1 MSNIVSNKSYRELLE
16 TRNVFADPAYC
27 REAWKSVGTAIL
39 LSPAIGCIG
48 DIDTRDGAIEAYTY
62 RKLTEELKDIGAS
75 TSGNGAV
82 TGRQPTEL
90 EMIFHCQ
97 AARARFDTSAAVFVR
112 DTVGAKPIDESK
124 VTVGR
129 SQYEEMSDD
138 ELEAL
143 LRYRQSKTY
152 EAESVPTE
160 EHTAEPEPNG
170 SSTADAP
177 TATIADTEGTTT
189 ATIADTAEAD
199 TGAEPTVH
207 TADPDDGHIADSH
220 TDPIAK
226 VDSASTIASE
236 SSVDASSATI
246 ADSPIAPTADNE
258 AQA

>member
-1 MSNIVSNKSYRELLE
+1 MSERAIVSNKTYRELLE

-39 LSPAIGCIG
+39 LSPAIGSIG
-48 DIDTRDGAIEAYTY
+48 DIDTKDGAIESYTY
-62 RKLTEELKDIGAS
+62 DKLCRELKDIGAS
-75 TSGNGAV
+75 TSGNGAE

-124 VTVGR
+124 VSVGR

-143 LRYRQSKTY
+143 LRYRNSKARYTV
-152 EAESVPTE
+152 EATAE
-160 EHTAEPEPNG
+160 EHSAE
-170 SSTADAP
+170 ADTH
-177 TATIADTEGTTT
+177 TATIAEAGTEG
-189 ATIADTAEAD
+189 
-199 TGAEPTVH
+199 
-207 TADPDDGHIADSH
+207 DP
-220 TDPIAK
+220 
-226 VDSASTIASE
+226 ASTIAE
-236 SSVDASSATI
+236 SPDGTI
-246 ADSPIAPTADNE
+246 ADDTASTAGNE

>member
-16 TRNVFADPAYC
+16 TKNVFADPAYC

-48 DIDTRDGAIEAYTY
+48 DIDTREGSIESYTY
-62 RKLTEELKDIGAS
+62 EKLCRELKSVGVGTTADGRPI
-75 TSGNGAV
+75 V
-82 TGRQPTEL
+82 GRQPTEL

-112 DTVGAKPIDESK
+112 DTVGAKPVDESK

-152 EAESVPTE
+152 TVEATDT
-160 EHTAEPEPNG
+160 HTAEEP
-170 SSTADAP
+170 TDVDIDP
-177 TATIADTEGTTT
+177 TATIAEPEGSTEG
-189 ATIADTAEAD
+189 ATIADTDTGEDTTIAPIADTDGAEA
-199 TGAEPTVH
+199 
-207 TADPDDGHIADSH
+207 
-220 TDPIAK
+220 
-226 VDSASTIASE
+226 
-236 SSVDASSATI
+236 
-246 ADSPIAPTADNE
+246 
-258 AQA
+258 

>member
-1 MSNIVSNKSYRELLE
+1 MSERSIVSNKSYRELLE

-27 REAWKSVGTAIL
+27 REAWKSVGQAIL

-48 DIDTRDGAIEAYTY
+48 DIDTKDGAIESYTY
-62 RKLTEELKDIGAS
+62 DKLCRELKDIGAS

-143 LRYRQSKTY
+143 LRYRQQRDGGKTY
-152 EAESVPTE
+152 TVEPTDPTV
-160 EHTAEPEPNG
+160 HTVDPEPNG
-170 SSTADAP
+170 SSIAPIADADSG
-177 TATIADTEGTTT
+177 TI
-189 ATIADTAEAD
+189 AEAD
-199 TGAEPTVH
+199 PEG
-207 TADPDDGHIADSH
+207 DPASTIADSH
-220 TDPIAK
+220 TAP
-226 VDSASTIASE
+226 
-236 SSVDASSATI
+236 I
-246 ADSPIAPTADNE
+246 ADSE

>member
-1 MSNIVSNKSYRELLE
+1 MSENRSIVSNKSYRELLE

-48 DIDTRDGAIEAYTY
+48 DIDTRDGSIEAYTY
-62 RKLTEELKDIGAS
+62 RKLTEELKSIGAS

-143 LRYRQSKTY
+143 LRYRRQRDQGKTY
-152 EAESVPTE
+152 TVEADTS
-160 EHTAEPEPNG
+160 TAEP
-170 SSTADAP
+170 
-177 TATIADTEGTTT
+177 EGTTT
-189 ATIADTAEAD
+189 ATIADTAEEEPSTD
-199 TGAEPTVH
+199 PTVH
-207 TADPDDGHIADSH
+207 TADPSGGHIADSH

-226 VDSASTIASE
+226 VDPASTIASE

-246 ADSPIAPTADNE
+246 ADSPIAPTVDNE

>member
-1 MSNIVSNKSYRELLE
+1 MSERAIVSNKSYRELLE

-48 DIDTRDGAIEAYTY
+48 DIDTKDGAIESYTY
-62 RKLTEELKDIGAS
+62 RKLTEELKS
-75 TSGNGAV
+75 L
-82 TGRQPTEL
+82 GRKPTEL

-112 DTVGAKPIDESK
+112 DTVGAKPVDESK

-152 EAESVPTE
+152 EGESTPTDPTDPTAG
-160 EHTAEPEPNG
+160 TAEEDDATIAEPNEG
-170 SSTADAP
+170 STATIAEGDPASPIGDDP
-177 TATIADTEGTTT
+177 TATIASTADTEGDPASTIVDEEGG
-189 ATIADTAEAD
+189 TIAD
-199 TGAEPTVH
+199 P
-207 TADPDDGHIADSH
+207 
-220 TDPIAK
+220 
-226 VDSASTIASE
+226 
-236 SSVDASSATI
+236 
-246 ADSPIAPTADNE
+246 APTADGE
-258 AQA
+258 HT

>member
-1 MSNIVSNKSYRELLE
+1 MSNIVSNKTYRELLE

-48 DIDTRDGAIEAYTY
+48 DIDTRDGSIEAYTY
-62 RKLTEELKDIGAS
+62 RKLTEELKDIG
-75 TSGNGAV
+75 
-82 TGRQPTEL
+82 RKPTEL

-160 EHTAEPEPNG
+160 EHTADPEPNG
-170 SSTADAP
+170 SSTATTADEEGATTADDTTASIADTASSDTIVS
-177 TATIADTEGTTT
+177 TATIAD
-189 ATIADTAEAD
+189 
-199 TGAEPTVH
+199 
-207 TADPDDGHIADSH
+207 
-220 TDPIAK
+220 
-226 VDSASTIASE
+226 SE
-236 SSVDASSATI
+236 
-246 ADSPIAPTADNE
+246 E
-258 AQA
+258 QA

>member
-1 MSNIVSNKSYRELLE
+1 MSENRSIVSNKSYRELLE

-48 DIDTRDGAIEAYTY
+48 DIDSKDGAIESYTY
-62 RKLTEELKDIGAS
+62 RKLTEELKAL
-75 TSGNGAV
+75 
-82 TGRQPTEL
+82 GRQPTEL

-143 LRYRQSKTY
+143 LRYRNSKATY
-152 EAESVPTE
+152 TVEAE
-160 EHTAEPEPNG
+160 AEAA
-170 SSTADAP
+170 SSTD
-177 TATIADTEGTTT
+177 
-189 ATIADTAEAD
+189 
-199 TGAEPTVH
+199 PTVH
-207 TADPDDGHIADSH
+207 TADPDDGD
-220 TDPIAK
+220 
-226 VDSASTIASE
+226 
-236 SSVDASSATI
+236 ATI
-246 ADSPIAPTADNE
+246 AEAEGSPIADATIAPIVDSE
-258 AQA
+258 EQA